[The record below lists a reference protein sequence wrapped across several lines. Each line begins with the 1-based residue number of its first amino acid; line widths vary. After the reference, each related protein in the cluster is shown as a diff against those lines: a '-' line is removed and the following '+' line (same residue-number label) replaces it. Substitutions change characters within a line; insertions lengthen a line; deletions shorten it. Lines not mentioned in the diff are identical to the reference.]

1 MCGIAG
7 AFWNGDGEPLSDEWL
22 RRMTGTLRHRG
33 PDADGFYLSPEDQ
46 TAGAALGHRRLS
58 IIDIGG
64 GRQPLPNEDETVWV
78 SFNGE
83 IYNYRELRSE
93 LQSRGHRF
101 RTDSDTEV
109 IVHAYEEYGDD
120 CVTHFRGM
128 FVFAIWDTR
137 NHRGLIARDRIGQK
151 PLFYREHAG
160 RLVFASELK
169 ALLQLPDVTRELN
182 PAAVD
187 AFLQYQYVP
196 HPMCILK
203 GYAKLPPAHR
213 AVFERG
219 KLTVEQYW
227 SPPYDEPI
235 KNSEASEWSERL
247 RSTLTE
253 AVRLRLR
260 SDVPLGA
267 FLSGGIDSTL
277 IAGLMQQESEQQV
290 QTYSIGF
297 PVKKF
302 DERTYARMAAEH
314 LGTDH
319 HEFVVEPKAVETLP
333 RLIWHYDEPF
343 ADSSAIPTMAL
354 CQVTRQAVTVALSG
368 DGGDEL
374 FAGYDRYRAVGIGA
388 KFDRLP
394 KPLRQLLT
402 AKLWQR
408 MPSSSKQKSFRR
420 RLKRL
425 LLGLGLPPEFR
436 YLNWIGILDE
446 QRRHA
451 IYSDELRNQLRD
463 QHSAEFLLS
472 AYELCPS
479 RDFITR
485 TTAADV
491 LTYLP
496 CDILTKV
503 DIASMAVG
511 LECRSPFLDH
521 HVVELAA
528 RMPLELKISGG
539 RGKRIL
545 TNTFNDLI
553 PQPIQNRAK
562 MGFGVPLDSWF
573 RDELRPL
580 LEDVLLSSQALDRG
594 LFRPE
599 AVRELVREHVSGQ
612 WDHSARLWA
621 LVCLEG
627 WQRVYLDQPPPAECP
642 TDFTVSASSP

>member
-7 AFWNGDGEPLSDEWL
+7 AFWSGDGEPLSEEL
-22 RRMTGTLRHRG
+22 LHRMTSTLRHRG
-33 PDADGFYLSPEDQ
+33 PDADGFHLTSEDQ
-46 TAGAALGHRRLS
+46 FGGAALGHRRLS

-64 GRQPLPNEDETVWV
+64 GKQPLCNEDETVWV

-83 IYNYRELRSE
+83 IYNYRELRSD
-93 LQSRGHRF
+93 LQSRGHQF

-120 CVTHFRGM
+120 CVDHFRGM

-137 NHRGLIARDRIGQK
+137 KHRGLIARDRIGQK

-160 RLVFASELK
+160 RVVFASELK
-169 ALLQLPDVTRELN
+169 ALLQLPDAVRELN

-187 AFLQYQYVP
+187 AYLQYQYVP

-213 AVFERG
+213 MTFEGG
-219 KLTVEQYW
+219 KLSIERYW
-227 SPPYDEPI
+227 SPPYERPI
-235 KNSEASEWSERL
+235 DQKVQSDWSEHL
-247 RSTLTE
+247 RETLTE
-253 AVRLRLR
+253 AVRLRMR

-277 IAGLMQQESEQQV
+277 IAGLMQQESDRQV

-297 PVKKF
+297 PVKQF
-302 DERTYARMAAEH
+302 DERHFARMAAEH

-319 HEFVVEPKAVETLP
+319 YEFVVEPKAVETLP

-374 FAGYDRYRAVGIGA
+374 FAGYDRYRAVAFGA

-402 AKLWQR
+402 AKLWQQV
-408 MPSSSKQKSFRR
+408 PASSKQKSFRR

-425 LLGLGLPPEFR
+425 LAGLRLPPELR
-436 YLNWIGILDE
+436 YLNWVGIFDS
-446 QRRHA
+446 QRRQSL
-451 IYSDELRNQLRD
+451 YSDEFRTMLQD
-463 QHSAEFLLS
+463 VHSENFLLS
-472 AYELCPS
+472 SYELCPS
-479 RDFITR
+479 RDIVTR
-485 TTAADV
+485 ATAADV

-528 RMPLELKISGG
+528 RMPLEWKMSGG

-545 TNTFNDLI
+545 TETFDDLI
-553 PQPIQNRAK
+553 PEPIQNRAK

-580 LEDVLLSSQALDRG
+580 LDDVLLSQRALDRG
-594 LFRPE
+594 LFRPD

-621 LVCLEG
+621 LICLEG
-627 WQRVYLDQPPPAECP
+627 WQRVYLDQPSPAECP
-642 TDFTVSASSP
+642 TEFSSSSS

>member
-7 AFWNGDGEPLSDEWL
+7 AFWNGNSEPFPEELL

-33 PDADGFYLSPEDQ
+33 PDADGFHLTHADHHG
-46 TAGAALGHRRLS
+46 GAALGHRRLS

-64 GRQPLPNEDETVWV
+64 GKQPLANEDETVWV

-83 IYNYRELRSE
+83 IYNYRELRTE
-93 LQSRGHRF
+93 LKSRGHRF
-101 RTDSDTEV
+101 QTDSDTEV

-120 CVTHFRGM
+120 CVHHFRGM
-128 FVFAIWDTR
+128 FVFAIWDSR
-137 NHRGLIARDRIGQK
+137 KHRGLIARDRIGQK
-151 PLFYREHAG
+151 PLFYREQSE
-160 RLVFASELK
+160 RVVFASELK
-169 ALLQLPDVTRELN
+169 ALLQLPDATRELN

-213 AVFERG
+213 MVFEQG
-219 KLTVEQYW
+219 KLTVESYW
-227 SPPYDEPI
+227 SPPYDQPTDR
-235 KNSEASEWSERL
+235 KLQTNWSENL
-247 RSTLTE
+247 RNTLTE

-277 IAGLMQQESEQQV
+277 IAGLMQQESDRQV

-297 PVKKF
+297 PVKQF
-302 DERTYARMAAEH
+302 DERQYARMAAEH

-319 HEFVVEPKAVETLP
+319 HEYVVEPKALETLP

-374 FAGYDRYRAVGIGA
+374 FAGYDRYRAVAFGA

-394 KPLRQLLT
+394 KPLRQLMT

-408 MPSSSKQKSFRR
+408 MPASSKQKSFRR

-425 LLGLGLPPEFR
+425 LAGLRLPPELR
-436 YLNWIGILDE
+436 YLNWVGIFDE
-446 QRRHA
+446 QRRRDL
-451 IYSDELRNQLRD
+451 YSEAFLTQLRD
-463 QHSAEFLLS
+463 VHSEEFLLS
-472 AYELCPS
+472 AYQLCPN
-479 RDFITR
+479 RDIVTR

-528 RMPLELKISGG
+528 RMPMEIKMSGG
-539 RGKRIL
+539 RGKQIL
-545 TNTFNDLI
+545 TETFAELI
-553 PQPIQNRAK
+553 PQPIRERAK
-562 MGFGVPLDSWF
+562 MGFGVPLDTWF

-580 LEDVLLSSQALDRG
+580 LEDVLLSQTALERG
-594 LFRPE
+594 LFRPDM
-599 AVRELVREHVSGQ
+599 VRELVREHVSGQ

-627 WQRVYLDQPPPAECP
+627 WQRVYLDHPAPAECP
-642 TDFTVSASSP
+642 TEFSVIASPS